1 MARLSPYEGDT
12 DAIGTALSTELNA
25 LGANSGKAISAAIN
39 NGANPATGWP
49 GGMLFADLELA
60 VDFVTAPTAGTVVEL
75 YLLPS
80 IDGGTTYPDGST
92 SIVPQSSLYVG
103 GFAVRNTTA
112 AQVMVIRGVALPP
125 GYYKYL
131 VQNTTN
137 QAFPAT
143 GSTLRYATYAIVEG

>member
-1 MARLSPYEGDT
+1 MATIQLGPFRGVT
-12 DAIGTALSTELNA
+12 TVMSTELNSLA
-25 LGANSGKAISAAIN
+25 STSGKAIGSAVDNSADLD
-39 NGANPATGWP
+39 
-49 GGMLFADLELA
+49 LFADLELA

-92 SIVPQSSLYVG
+92 SILPQSSLYVG

-112 AQVMVIRGVALPP
+112 AQVMALRGVALPP
-125 GYYKYL
+125 GFYKWF

-137 QAFPAT
+137 QAFPSS
-143 GSTLRYATYAIVEG
+143 GSTLRANTFQLSSF

>member
-1 MARLSPYEGDT
+1 MSFIQLSPYRGVTTVMST
-12 DAIGTALSTELNA
+12 DLNA
-25 LGANSGKAISAAIN
+25 LAATTGKAISSAIDN
-39 NGANPATGWP
+39 SDAVSQPTLD
-49 GGMLFADLELA
+49 LFADLELA
-60 VDFVTAPTAGTVVEL
+60 VDFVSAPTAGTVVEL

-92 SIVPQSSLYVG
+92 SILPQSSLYVG

-112 AQVMVIRGVALPP
+112 AQVMVLRGVALPP
-125 GYYKYL
+125 GTYKYL

-143 GSTLRYATYAIVEG
+143 GSTLRQNTYQLQTWG

>member
-1 MARLSPYEGDT
+1 MSFIQLSPYRGVT
-12 DAIGTALSTELNA
+12 TVMSTELNA
-25 LGANSGKAISAAIN
+25 LAATTGKAISSAI
-39 NGANPATGWP
+39 ANDESQAQPTLD
-49 GGMLFADLELA
+49 LFADVELA

-92 SIVPQSSLYVG
+92 SVLPQSSLYVG

-112 AQVMVIRGVALPP
+112 AQIMVIRGVALPP

-137 QAFPAT
+137 QPFPAT
-143 GSTLRYATYAIVEG
+143 GSTLRENTYQLQTWG

>member
-1 MARLSPYEGDT
+1 MSATIQLGPYRGVSNAMT
-12 DAIGTALSTELNA
+12 TELNA
-25 LGANSGKAISAAIN
+25 IAATTGKAISSAIDN
-39 NGANPATGWP
+39 SATLD
-49 GGMLFADLELA
+49 LFDDLELA

-80 IDGGTTYPDGST
+80 IDGSVYPDGSA
-92 SIVPQSSLYVG
+92 SILPQSGLFVG

-112 AQVMVIRGVALPP
+112 AQIMVLRGVALPP
-125 GYYKYL
+125 GLFKYV

-143 GSTLRYATYAIVEG
+143 GSVLRRNPYQLQSI

>member
-1 MARLSPYEGDT
+1 MAGISLT
-12 DAIGTALSTELNA
+12 DYLGLTTVMSTELNA
-25 LGANSGKAISAAIN
+25 IVASSGKAISSALS
-39 NGANPATGWP
+39 NGADATSAHGD
-49 GGMLFADLELA
+49 LFADLELA

-92 SIVPQSSLYVG
+92 SILPQSSLYVG

-112 AQVMVIRGVALPP
+112 AQVMVLRGVALPP

-143 GSTLRYATYAIVEG
+143 GSTLRQNTYQLQSV

>member
-1 MARLSPYEGDT
+1 MTFIQLSPYRGVT
-12 DAIGTALSTELNA
+12 TVMSTELNA
-25 LGANSGKAISAAIN
+25 LVANSGKAISAAIVN
-39 NGANPATGWP
+39 DDSVAQPTLD
-49 GGMLFADLELA
+49 LFADLELA

-80 IDGGTTYPDGST
+80 IDGGTVYPDGST
-92 SIVPQSSLYVG
+92 SILPQSSLYVG

-143 GSTLRYATYAIVEG
+143 GSTLRQNTYQIQTWN

>member
-1 MARLSPYEGDT
+1 MTFIQLSPYLGVT
-12 DAIGTALSTELNA
+12 TVMSTELNA
-25 LGANSGKAISAAIN
+25 LAATTGKAIS
-39 NGANPATGWP
+39 PALVNDDTVTQP
-49 GGMLFADLELA
+49 TLNLFSDLELA

-92 SIVPQSSLYVG
+92 SILPQSSLYVG

-112 AQVMVIRGVALPP
+112 AQVMMIRGVALPP
-125 GYYKYL
+125 SYYKYL

-137 QAFPAT
+137 QPFPAT
-143 GSTLRYATYAIVEG
+143 GSTLRQNTYQLQTWG

>member
-1 MARLSPYEGDT
+1 MSGVTLSPYQGVT
-12 DAIGTALSTELNA
+12 TVLSTELNA
-25 LGANSGKAISAAIN
+25 LGSSSGKAISSALTN
-39 NGANPATGWP
+39 DSDSSNWNLN
-49 GGMLFADLELA
+49 LFADLELA
-60 VDFVTAPTAGTVVEL
+60 VDFVSAPTAGTVVEL

-92 SIVPQSSLYVG
+92 SILPQSSLYVG

-143 GSTLRYATYAIVEG
+143 GSTLRQNTYQILVV

>member
-1 MARLSPYEGDT
+1 MSFIQLSPYQGIAT
-12 DAIGTALSTELNA
+12 VMSTELNA
-25 LGANSGKAISAAIN
+25 LAATTGKAISSALVNDDSVAQ
-39 NGANPATGWP
+39 PTLD
-49 GGMLFADLELA
+49 LFADLELA

-80 IDGGTTYPDGST
+80 IDGGTVYPDGST
-92 SIVPQSSLYVG
+92 SILPQSSLYVG

-112 AQVMVIRGVALPP
+112 AQVMVIRGIALPP

-137 QAFPAT
+137 QPFPAT
-143 GSTLRYATYAIVEG
+143 GSTLRQNTYQIQTWN

>member
-1 MARLSPYEGDT
+1 MTYIQLSPYTGVAT
-12 DAIGTALSTELNA
+12 VMSTELNA
-25 LGANSGKAISAAIN
+25 LAATTGKAISSALIN
-39 NGANPATGWP
+39 DESQTQPTLD
-49 GGMLFADLELA
+49 LFADLELA
-60 VDFVTAPTAGTVVEL
+60 VDFVSAPTAGTVIEV

-80 IDGGTTYPDGST
+80 IDGGTVYPDGST
-92 SIVPQSSLYVG
+92 SILPQSSLYVG

-137 QAFPAT
+137 QPFPAS
-143 GSTLRYATYAIVEG
+143 GSTLRQNTYQLQTWG